1 MFCDPTWTLYRIL
14 AIFLIWIFSKK
25 IHCFQQ
31 KKNVMEI
38 CEINFPEFGNSANF
52 HTKKNK
58 IKNAA
63 TYIPLESKYIFVV
76 VKA

>member
-52 HTKKNK
+52 HTK
-58 IKNAA
+58 
-63 TYIPLESKYIFVV
+63 
-76 VKA
+76 